1 MHPGFTRLFILAA
14 LLSASCAATA
24 AECVYR
30 AKSAD
35 ARLVRFSGEMLA
47 PRGWTVDQQCEHLEV
62 VTGTFRVVAP
72 GAAGKLAESDVSS
85 GTLVSREQG
94 GGTALMRQIAIVLA
108 GDERVRSGMSRAG
121 GNFDPL
127 AEALPS
133 GQVVDHGRA
142 LDIVF
147 PDAAAAK
154 SATLQLATA
163 GRAPLRVPVVDGV
176 ARLPASYLRSGAA
189 YQWRLAQ
196 GGTTLQG
203 TFTMVSESVYAQ
215 TRAAINDELGAA
227 DPDGLRTL
235 AVADRL
241 AARGYLLEARTLAS
255 AYFH

>member
-1 MHPGFTRLFILAA
+1 MYPGSTRLFILAA
-14 LLSASCAATA
+14 FLSASCAATA

-47 PRGWTVDQQCEHLEV
+47 PRGWTVDQQCERLEV

-72 GAAGKLAESDVSS
+72 GAAGKLTESDVSS
-85 GTLVSREQG
+85 GTLVTREQG
-94 GGTALMRQIAIVLA
+94 GGGLMRQIAIVLA

-121 GNFDPL
+121 GDFDPL
-127 AEALPS
+127 VEALPS

-147 PDAAAAK
+147 PDPAAVK
-154 SATLQLATA
+154 GATLQLATA

-176 ARLPASYLRSGAA
+176 ARLPASYLRSGVA
-189 YQWRLAQ
+189 YQWRLAH

-203 TFTMVSESVYAQ
+203 TFTMVSQAAYEQ

-241 AARGYLLEARTLAS
+241 AARGYMLEARTLVD

>member
-1 MHPGFTRLFILAA
+1 MHPASTRLLILAA
-14 LLSASCAATA
+14 CLSASSAAGA

-35 ARLVRFSGEMLA
+35 ARLVRFSGEMLT
-47 PRGWTVDQQCEHLEV
+47 PRGWTVDQQCERLEV

-85 GTLVSREQG
+85 GTLVTREQG
-94 GGTALMRQIAIVLA
+94 GGSGLMRQIAIVLA

-121 GNFDPL
+121 GDFDPL
-127 AEALPS
+127 VEALPS

-147 PDAAAAK
+147 PDPAAAK
-154 SATLQLATA
+154 GAALQFTTA

-176 ARLPASYLRSGAA
+176 ARVPASYLRSGAA
-189 YQWRLAQ
+189 YQWRLVH

-203 TFTMVSESVYAQ
+203 TFMMVSAAAYEEA
-215 TRAAINDELGAA
+215 RAAIDAELGAA
-227 DPDGLRTL
+227 DPDSLRTL

-241 AARGYLLEARTLAS
+241 AARGYTQEARTLLGTH
-255 AYFH
+255 FH